1 MPITVTNLTCVYGA
15 GTPFETT
22 ALRDVS
28 VTVENGSFVGI
39 LGRTGCGKSTLIQ
52 IMAGLLTPTAG
63 TVMLDGQDIH
73 ARRYDRSILRRKVGI
88 VFQYPECQLF
98 ETTVEKDVAFGLK
111 HSGLSAAE
119 KERILASEGERLL
132 GKTDE
137 RDHVTVLCIEG
148 KKLTSEAFAAHI
160 NAAMLAG
167 KSRMVFIIG
176 GSFGLHPSVKR
187 RADMLLSFSDMTFP
201 HRLFRVMLAEQIYR
215 AFKINNNEPYHK

>member
-1 MPITVTNLTCVYGA
+1 MTIRILCVGKIKEAFY
-15 GTPFETT
+15 
-22 ALRDVS
+22 RDAMA
-28 VTVENGSFVGI
+28 ELI
-39 LGRTGCGKSTLIQ
+39 KRMGRY
-52 IMAGLLTPTAG
+52 AAAE
-63 TVMLDGQDIH
+63 V
-73 ARRYDRSILRRKVGI
+73 
-88 VFQYPECQLF
+88 
-98 ETTVEKDVAFGLK
+98 
-111 HSGLSAAE
+111 LSAAE

-137 RDHVTVLCIEG
+137 RDHVTALCIEG

-201 HRLFRVMLAEQIYR
+201 HQLFRVMLAEQIYR